1 MKKTIGFIVILA
13 AMAFALFSLKGSFKE
28 YKVDVKDEVLKSQ
41 ILFKGLSTAV
51 DFTKDN
57 DGNYYV
63 AFKDRIQY
71 IDKVGKA
78 HNIFAKKGLSIT
90 SLDCNNEVLYYAS
103 GTFVY
108 SYNLVTKENKE
119 IIKGIPNYGDY
130 NSSLIKING
139 DYLFV
144 TIGSATN
151 SGVVGSDNLWMIN
164 YPQNHDISPKS
175 ITIKGTVFGDI
186 KTGAFAT
193 YQTENIKGEIIAGHV
208 IGNSSIMIYN
218 LKTGAKGNFAWGIR
232 NMKGIDFNSE
242 GKILVTVGGME
253 ERGLRSVS
261 GDNDYI
267 YQIKKNTWYGFPD
280 YTGGDPISSPKF
292 EDEFNKGIP
301 FILAKHPTTNPPAPI
316 YQHKAV
322 DSLESL
328 TVDKKGVFGDID
340 CIYFY
345 EKNDNSIYSLTKNG
359 ALKEKVVFEGG
370 AYISSM
376 KFFDDLL
383 VLDSKSGF
391 LLSIKKNVNNDL
403 ISGKGRISYYLLTI
417 VIILIMT
424 ILVDLRRKP
433 RI

>member
-41 ILFKGLSTAV
+41 ILFKGLSNAV

-71 IDKVGKA
+71 IDKAGKA
-78 HNIFAKKGLSIT
+78 HNIFTKKGLSIT

-130 NSSLIKING
+130 NKSLIKINE

-151 SGVVGSDNLWMIN
+151 SGVVGPDNLWLGN

-175 ITIKGTVFGDI
+175 ITVKGTVFGDI
-186 KTGAFAT
+186 KTGSFST
-193 YQTENIKGEIIAGHV
+193 YQTENKKGEIIAGHV
-208 IGNSSIMIYN
+208 IGNSSIIIYN
-218 LKTGAKGNFAWGIR
+218 LKTGAQGNFAWGIR

-253 ERGLRSVS
+253 ERGLRPVN
-261 GDNDYI
+261 GDSDYI

-280 YTGGDPISSPKF
+280 YTGGDPITSPKF
-292 EDEFNKGIP
+292 KDTASKVIP
-301 FILAKHPTTNPPAPI
+301 FILANHHTTNPPAPI
-316 YQHKAV
+316 YQHNAV

-328 TVDKKGVFGDID
+328 TIDKKGMIGDID

-345 EKNDNSIYSLTKNG
+345 EKNDNSIYSLSKIG
-359 ALKEKVVFEGG
+359 ALKKKVLFEGG
-370 AYISSM
+370 SDISSM
-376 KFFDDLL
+376 KFFDNLE

-391 LLSIKKNVNNDL
+391 LLSIKKNVSNDL
-403 ISGKGRISYYLLTI
+403 ISGKERLSYYLLTI
-417 VIILIMT
+417 VVTLIIT
-424 ILVDLRRKP
+424 ILFALRKKT